1 MIDAVAVIAAIGTL
15 LGGITAAGLAKK
27 WVFGWVYA
35 AKEKEADFWRDAFL
49 NQIGTTEKALDVAT
63 RKTPRG

>member
-15 LGGITAAGLAKK
+15 LGTITAAGLARK

-35 AKEKEADFWRDAFL
+35 QMVEDRDFWRATALRAMGHAD
-49 NQIGTTEKALDVAT
+49 KAIDTVQ
-63 RKTPRG
+63 KVSGG